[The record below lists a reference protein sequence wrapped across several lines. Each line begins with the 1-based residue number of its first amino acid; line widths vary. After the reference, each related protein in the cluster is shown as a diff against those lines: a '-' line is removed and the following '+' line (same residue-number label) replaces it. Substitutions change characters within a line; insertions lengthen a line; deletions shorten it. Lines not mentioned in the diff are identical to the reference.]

1 MYECTIYSV
10 YLRMYFYYKTVSIC
24 SFFHIMYISIH
35 VSTYVCQRILLTSI
49 IATYTVS
56 LCFQDEDILKDWKA
70 GKKARWPRLP
80 ELRFK
85 IGDRFDSYFGID
97 RHERF

>member
-1 MYECTIYSV
+1 M
-10 YLRMYFYYKTVSIC
+10 LGL
-24 SFFHIMYISIH
+24 
-35 VSTYVCQRILLTSI
+35 RILLTTI

-56 LCFQDEDILKDWKA
+56 VYFQDEDILKDWKA

-85 IGDRFDSYFGID
+85 IGDRFESYFGID
-97 RHERF
+97 RHESFFFNLL